1 MFSLGGNQR
10 IYYCAHPVN
19 LRKSFDVQWFDLYQ
33 LQRCRTDRSIL
44 ACLFQHSDPAACT
57 FVRKFLQFAVFL
69 NRQAAVPIF
78 GQLLL
83 PIISSFAS
91 HAVLPL
97 FRFVEEH
104 TTLSDSNP
112 DGAGWALTKNFA
124 LLTSGMGVTG
134 DIHFNQSSLFRTADL
149 QQRGATFENWCEIDE
164 NEGAQSEDYAMGK
177 IVRTGMICNKTMK
190 AEFGALGILLH
201 TPLRSNMKD
210 DRSPEEVKALNNQRR
225 LIETVIAQLTERFN
239 AEKIRARD
247 LWHLTVRI
255 SRKLLAHSIN
265 CCINQKYGNPLLQF
279 ERIFC

>member
-1 MFSLGGNQR
+1 MLWEMHSETGSIVLGDKG
-10 IYYCAHPVN
+10 Y
-19 LRKSFDVQWFDLYQ
+19 
-33 LQRCRTDRSIL
+33 
-44 ACLFQHSDPAACT
+44 
-57 FVRKFLQFAVFL
+57 
-69 NRQAAVPIF
+69 
-78 GQLLL
+78 
-83 PIISSFAS
+83 
-91 HAVLPL
+91 
-97 FRFVEEH
+97 
-104 TTLSDSNP
+104 
-112 DGAGWALTKNFA
+112 
-124 LLTSGMGVTG
+124 
-134 DIHFNQSSLFRTADL
+134 
-149 QQRGATFENWCEIDE
+149 
-164 NEGAQSEDYAMGK
+164 
-177 IVRTGMICNKTMK
+177 ICNKTMK

>member
-1 MFSLGGNQR
+1 MT
-10 IYYCAHPVN
+10 YYGLKGH
-19 LRKSFDVQWFDLYQ
+19 LLIDLSGIIV
-33 LQRCRTDRSIL
+33 D
-44 ACLFQHSDPAACT
+44 CT
-57 FVRKFLQFAVFL
+57 V
-69 NRQAAVPIF
+69 
-78 GQLLL
+78 
-83 PIISSFAS
+83 AS
-91 HAVLPL
+91 A
-97 FRFVEEH
+97 
-104 TTLSDSNP
+104 N
-112 DGAGWALTKNFA
+112 
-124 LLTSGMGVTG
+124 
-134 DIHFNQSSLFRTADL
+134 
-149 QQRGATFENWCEIDE
+149 IDE
-164 NEGAQSEDYAMGK
+164 REMLWKMHSETGS
-177 IVRTGMICNKTMK
+177 IVLGDKGYICNKTMK